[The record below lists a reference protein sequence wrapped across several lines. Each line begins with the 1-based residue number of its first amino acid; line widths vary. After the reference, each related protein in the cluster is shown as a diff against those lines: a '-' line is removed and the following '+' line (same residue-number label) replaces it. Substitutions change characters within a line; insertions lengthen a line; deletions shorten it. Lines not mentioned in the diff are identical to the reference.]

1 MTKITIWHDLTCHI
15 SVSARA
21 HHTQLAFAT
30 ECTMAVAGTLKAA
43 SPVSSRNSASIRF
56 LIAARIA
63 ALPLLV
69 CLVRKKVSAIYGEK
83 WGVTYEKQLG
93 RVRLLQVKLRTQ
105 RMTVRKKA
113 TTVIPGYINKVTQ
126 MMVAHTA
133 RRMAA

>member
-1 MTKITIWHDLTCHI
+1 MTKITTWHDPTWHI
-15 SVSARA
+15 RVSARS

-83 WGVTYEKQLG
+83 RGVTYEKQLG

-126 MMVAHTA
+126 MMVVHTA